1 MIIKSI
7 ELSDYR
13 NYDTLS
19 LKFDRGTNIFYG
31 DNAQG
36 KTNIL
41 EAIYVSATTKSHKGS
56 KDREIVNFHKEEAH
70 IRTYVEKDG
79 VETRVDMH
87 LRKSKSK
94 GIAIDGQKIKKA
106 ADLLGLCNV
115 VFFSPEDLG
124 IIKNGPAERRRFVD
138 MELCQLDSFYLYN
151 LNHYN
156 KIVNQRNKL
165 LKDMFLNP
173 DLKETLGIWDM
184 QLVSFGSKVIERRK
198 LFVEQLGG
206 ILKDIHRKLSG
217 GKEELTVRYEPDVEI
232 TDFERK
238 LQEGQER
245 DIRAKMT
252 SVGPHRDDFS
262 FLIGDVD
269 IRRYGS
275 QGQQR
280 TAALSLKLAEIEL
293 VKKITKDTPVL
304 LLDDVLSELDSNR
317 QNYLLNSIGD
327 IQTII
332 TCTGLEEFVNNRFE
346 LNRVFQVQDGK
357 VEWKNTSQAAAWHV
371 ETQMPPATGM
381 LTGQLLEEKES
392 E

>member
-1 MIIKSI
+1 MFIKSI
-7 ELSDYR
+7 ELADYR
-13 NYDTLS
+13 NYES
-19 LKFDRGTNIFYG
+19 LTMQFDKGTNILYG

-41 EAIYVSATTKSHKGS
+41 EAIFVAATTKSHRGS
-56 KDREIVNFHKEEAH
+56 KDREIIRFDKEEAH
-70 IRTYVEKDG
+70 IRTYLEKDG

-87 LRKSKSK
+87 LRRNKSK
-94 GIAIDGQKIKKA
+94 GIAIDGQKIRKA

-124 IIKNGPAERRRFVD
+124 IIKNGPSERRRFVD
-138 MELCQLDSFYLYN
+138 MELCQLDSLYLYN

-156 KIVNQRNKL
+156 KIIDQRNKL
-165 LKDMFLNP
+165 LKDMYMNP

-184 QLVSFGSKVIERRK
+184 QLVSFGNKIIERRR
-198 LFVEQLGG
+198 LFAEQLNEIING
-206 ILKDIHRKLSG
+206 IHNKLSG
-217 GKEELTVRYEPDVEI
+217 GKENLIIQYEPDVE
-232 TDFERK
+232 TEDFEKRLK
-238 LQEGQER
+238 SSHDR
-245 DIRAKMT
+245 DIKAKMT

-262 FLIGDVD
+262 FLIGDID
-269 IRRYGS
+269 IRKYGS

-280 TAALSLKLAEIEL
+280 TAALSLKLSEIEL
-293 VKKITKDTPVL
+293 VKKIAKDTPVL

-346 LNRVFQVQDGK
+346 INRVYK
-357 VEWKNTSQAAAWHV
+357 VSEGTVNDFIDPAASR
-371 ETQMPPATGM
+371 Q
-381 LTGQLLEEKES
+381 K
-392 E
+392 

>member
-7 ELSDYR
+7 ELADYR
-13 NYDTLS
+13 NYNCLS
-19 LKFDRGTNIFYG
+19 MEFDRGTNILYG

-41 EAIYVSATTKSHKGS
+41 EAIFVAATTKSHRGS

-70 IRTYVEKDG
+70 IRTYLEKDG
-79 VETRVDMH
+79 LETRVDMH
-87 LRKSKSK
+87 LRKNKSK
-94 GIAIDGQKIKKA
+94 GIAIDGKKIKKA
-106 ADLLGLCNV
+106 ADLMGLCNV

-165 LKDMFLNP
+165 LKDMYMNP
-173 DLKETLGIWDM
+173 DLKETLSVWDM
-184 QLVSFGSKVIERRK
+184 QLASFGSKIIQRRK
-198 LFVEQLGG
+198 LFGEQLNEIIYG
-206 ILKDIHRKLSG
+206 IHRKLSG
-217 GKEELTVRYEPDVEI
+217 DREELAVHYEPDVEAE
-232 TDFERK
+232 DFEEK
-238 LQEGQER
+238 LRANQDR

-262 FLIGDVD
+262 FIIGDID
-269 IRRYGS
+269 IRRFGS

-280 TAALSLKLAEIEL
+280 TAALSLKLSEIEL
-293 VKKITKDTPVL
+293 VKKIAKDAPIL

-317 QNYLLNSIGD
+317 QNYLLGSIGD

-332 TCTGLEEFVNNRFE
+332 TCTGLDEFVKHRFE
-346 LNRVFQVQDGK
+346 INKVYQV
-357 VEWKNTSQAAAWHV
+357 
-371 ETQMPPATGM
+371 
-381 LTGQLLEEKES
+381 S
-392 E
+392 EGTVACMNGV

>member
-7 ELSDYR
+7 ELADYR
-13 NYDTLS
+13 NYSWLS
-19 LKFDRGTNIFYG
+19 MEFDRGTNILYG

-41 EAIYVSATTKSHKGS
+41 EAIFVAATTKSHRGS

-70 IRTYVEKDG
+70 IRTYLEKDG

-87 LRKSKSK
+87 LRKNKSK

-106 ADLLGLCNV
+106 ADLMGLCNV

-138 MELCQLDSFYLYN
+138 MELCQLDSVYLYN

-165 LKDMFLNP
+165 LKDMYLNP
-173 DLKETLGIWDM
+173 DLKETLSIWDM
-184 QLVSFGSKVIERRK
+184 QLASFGTRIIERRK
-198 LFVEQLGG
+198 LFEEQLNE
-206 ILKDIHRKLSG
+206 IIYDIHKKLSG
-217 GKEELTVRYEPDVEI
+217 DREELTIHYEPDVEI
-232 TDFERK
+232 EEFEGRLK
-238 LQEGQER
+238 NNRER

-262 FLIGDVD
+262 FVIGDID
-269 IRRYGS
+269 IRRFGS

-280 TAALSLKLAEIEL
+280 TAALSLKLSEIEL
-293 VKKITKDTPVL
+293 VKRIAKDTPVL

-332 TCTGLEEFVNNRFE
+332 TCTGLEEFVNHRFE
-346 LNRVFQVQDGK
+346 INKVYKVAGGMVQ
-357 VEWKNTSQAAAWHV
+357 A
-371 ETQMPPATGM
+371 
-381 LTGQLLEEKES
+381 
-392 E
+392 